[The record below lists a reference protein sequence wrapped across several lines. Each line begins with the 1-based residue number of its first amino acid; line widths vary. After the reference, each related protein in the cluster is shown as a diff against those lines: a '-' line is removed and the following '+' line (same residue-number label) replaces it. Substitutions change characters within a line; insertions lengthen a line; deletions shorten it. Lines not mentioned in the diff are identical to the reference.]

1 MANADPRKSILSSS
15 KMKFQ
20 TPHPGIRGKFV
31 TLSVGFLYGQPRF
44 VLNTGDP
51 NEQRDKNMGFGNI
64 TAAMDLMTFMM
75 ALENIKAAALS
86 PGEVKYKIQCMGH
99 EKNSSGQRSDNPVH
113 LSDFVC
119 GKGKDGVVFASVIS
133 SNPSRL
139 KIAVP
144 FAVTDKRYHN
154 LIGPDGQPLA
164 PAALSVAAAIAFVNV
179 ATELVPSYCD
189 MTYEPPVFQGAG
201 GGNYGGGQG
210 GGQRPA
216 YNRPNNAPG
225 QTARAPAPAS
235 GGNGG
240 DDGFDDSSIPF

>member
-1 MANADPRKSILSSS
+1 MASDRKSILSSS

-20 TPHPGIRGKFV
+20 TPHPSIRGKFV
-31 TLSVGFLYGQPRF
+31 TLAVEFFAGSPRF

-51 NEQRDKNMGFGNI
+51 NEMRDKNMHFGKI

-75 ALENIKAAALS
+75 ALQYIKQAAES

-113 LSDFVC
+113 ISDFVC

-133 SNPSRL
+133 SNQSRL
-139 KIAVP
+139 KVAVP

-164 PAALSVAAAIAFVNV
+164 PAQLSVAAAVAFVNV
-179 ATELVPSYCD
+179 CTQLVPSFCD
-189 MTYEPPVFQGAG
+189 ATYEPPVFQGAG
-201 GGNYGGGQG
+201 GGNYGGGNQG
-210 GGQRPA
+210 GGNRPA
-216 YNRPNNAPG
+216 YNRPNNAPA
-225 QTARAPAPAS
+225 QPARAPAPAS
-235 GGNGG
+235 GG
-240 DDGFDDSSIPF
+240 DSFDDELIPF